1 MKILQ
6 TKGIYNEGGNIVLN
20 SIKTMSWSD
29 ISEMT
34 PPQLPAGTSV
44 ELSISF
50 EENIFLSG
58 LNGIVW
64 ATYDLRQVEIIQS
77 ALIAQHISSEINKIE
92 LGSQIF
98 FLIKNLNDK
107 DVNDA
112 IDFIWRSKNGLRLK
126 PDWAYPVG
134 ETNKS
139 FELWLSG
146 H

>member
-1 MKILQ
+1 LKILQ

-50 EENIFLSG
+50 DENIFLSG
-58 LNGIVW
+58 SNGIVW

-112 IDFIWRSKNGLRLK
+112 IDFIWRSNNGLRLK
-126 PDWAYPVG
+126 PDWAYSKG
-134 ETNKS
+134 EKNKS

>member
-1 MKILQ
+1 M
-6 TKGIYNEGGNIVLN
+6 GIYNEGGRIVLN
-20 SIKTMSWSD
+20 SIKTINWSD
-29 ISEMT
+29 LSEIT

-50 EENIFLSG
+50 DENIFISG

-64 ATYDLRQVEIIQS
+64 ATYDFRQAEIIQS
-77 ALIAQHISSEINKIE
+77 ALIAQHINCEVKSLYHENE
-92 LGSQIF
+92 NL
-98 FLIKNLNDK
+98 FLISITNANETK
-107 DVNDA
+107 DA
-112 IDFIWRSKNGLRLK
+112 IDFIWKSNDGLRLK
-126 PDWAYPVG
+126 PDWSYNKG